1 MNGSGRLLR
10 DPLKVKSRADNLT
23 ATVWS
28 AEIYNERREKVK
40 LMKSRHCSD
49 RIRQVFWLPV
59 LIGTFLTISGT
70 TGCSYTPKMTAEDR
84 KQDIQFLAD
93 WARDYDPF
101 VELNEKYKNTPSY
114 EALLPRY
121 LEFAENARN
130 DEEFFQVVNGYF
142 NVIGAAG
149 HYYLIDEETLK
160 WAGLASLLG
169 IGKLGITAGQFD
181 KARYWAR
188 LSQKISTRAHPPFH
202 IVHKEDKYFTD
213 DDWQYDETTIPKGS
227 EILMVNG
234 MTCPVYLDFI
244 KDNTPLRYDAYPKD
258 WTKQYLLIIDEG
270 PEHKGWQVDFRL
282 PDGSTVNAFVPKTGG
297 YPEPRHK
304 PVYPVG
310 PKANCTCVE
319 LTDDVGYIRVKG
331 FMAGFLS
338 YTFRG
343 FIKRDRKKISKF
355 LERSGGKYS
364 KLIIDIRNNGG
375 GLPQYGY
382 DVLISPF
389 LDKPATYSQV
399 VGLKAKYLT
408 DTKKSVLQFMREEV
422 SSGKAHVINV
432 TESQP
437 PEGFDPNQWT
447 FYEITRRIEP
457 HHRYDFKGELYI
469 LINGGCFSAADDY
482 INAVKRI
489 GFARLAGRNTGGG
502 AAGYVAPPFI
512 RLPASGMVF
521 RAETDLVI
529 NPDGSFDEISGTP
542 PDIEL
547 PKSDP
552 PASITK
558 DDLLKDAWIQKIIND
573 L

>member
-1 MNGSGRLLR
+1 MNNKARNIFKKHFSQFCAISWLLFALFMAGCVTA
-10 DPLKVKSRADNLT
+10 PKLT
-23 ATVWS
+23 
-28 AEIYNERREKVK
+28 
-40 LMKSRHCSD
+40 
-49 RIRQVFWLPV
+49 P
-59 LIGTFLTISGT
+59 
-70 TGCSYTPKMTAEDR
+70 EDR
-84 KQDIQFLAD
+84 KQDILFLAD
-93 WARDYDPF
+93 WAKDYDPF
-101 VELNEKYKNTPSY
+101 IELNEKYKNTPSY
-114 EALLPRY
+114 QALLPRY

-130 DEEFFQVVNGYF
+130 DEEFFQTATGYF
-142 NVIGAAG
+142 NVIGPTG
-149 HYYLIDEETLK
+149 HFYLIDEETLK
-160 WAGLASLLG
+160 WAGLASFLG
-169 IGKLGITAGQFD
+169 ITKLGITSGQFD
-181 KARYWAR
+181 RARYWAR
-188 LSQKISTRAHPPFH
+188 LSQKMSTRAHPPFH

-227 EILMVNG
+227 EILKVNG
-234 MTCPVYLDFI
+234 MTCPAYLEFLNE
-244 KDNTPLRYDAYPKD
+244 NTPLRYDAYPKD

-282 PDGSTVNAFVPKTGG
+282 PDGSTINAFVPKIGG

-304 PVYPVG
+304 PVYPAG
-310 PKANCTCVE
+310 PKANCTCLE
-319 LTDDVGYIRVKG
+319 LTNDVGYVRVKA

-343 FIKRDRKKISKF
+343 FIKKDREKISNF
-355 LERSGGKYS
+355 LKRSGGKYS

-399 VGLKAKYLT
+399 VGLKTKYLT
-408 DTKKSVLQFMREEV
+408 DTKKSILQFLREEA
-422 SSGKAHVINV
+422 SSKKAHVINV
-432 TESQP
+432 TETQIP
-437 PEGFDPNQWT
+437 NGFDPNQWT
-447 FYEITRRIEP
+447 FYKITRRIEP
-457 HHRYDFKGELYI
+457 RNRYDFKGELYV

-512 RLPASGMVF
+512 RLPASGMIF
-521 RAETDLVI
+521 RVETDLVI

-547 PKSDP
+547 PKADP